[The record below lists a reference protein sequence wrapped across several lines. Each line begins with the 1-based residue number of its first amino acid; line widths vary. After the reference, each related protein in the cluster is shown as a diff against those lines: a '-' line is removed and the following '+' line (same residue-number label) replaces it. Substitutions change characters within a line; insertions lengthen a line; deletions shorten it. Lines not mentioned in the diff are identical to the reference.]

1 MDILNSTWLL
11 RMLDKM
17 GNTPRER
24 LLALFDIVGDWL
36 DAPHMRESFGTQ
48 NPDSIDFDSI
58 ETTDTEPQPL
68 LLYLTAQAQA
78 SGAQEP
84 ETLARQLYFMC
95 MSMLREELRSPGCAA
110 SQHAKQVARA
120 LIKAQTQR
128 ERFITKRSAYAMAA
142 SVFLMTGILSV
153 LTVVGLKPFTPGHSA
168 TAPVAFNSAA
178 IVETGSIEARPEQTA
193 ALFAVIEQ
201 MRKGECQ
208 YPEALL
214 LPDAQKAVYL
224 TNVVQ
229 GQISTNADDQKLV
242 MQLLK
247 KVRCNYTPMLMKNS
261 IG

>member
-1 MDILNSTWLL
+1 MDILNSVWLL
-11 RMLDKM
+11 KMLDKM
-17 GNTPRER
+17 GSTPRER
-24 LLALFDIVGDWL
+24 LLALFDILGDWL
-36 DAPHMRESFGTQ
+36 DAPHIRESMSGTDW
-48 NPDSIDFDSI
+48 NAIDMADP
-58 ETTDTEPQPL
+58 EPQSL

-120 LIKAQTQR
+120 LIQAQTQKEHFVTR
-128 ERFITKRSAYAMAA
+128 RSAYAMAA
-142 SVFLMTGILSV
+142 SVFFVTGILSV
-153 LTVVGLKPFTPGHSA
+153 LAFGMLKPSIPGQNTAGAIASSQAA
-168 TAPVAFNSAA
+168 TIGTKS
-178 IVETGSIEARPEQTA
+178 TEARPEQTA

-201 MRKGECQ
+201 MRRGECQ

-229 GQISTNADDQKLV
+229 GQISTNAEDQQLV
-242 MQLLK
+242 LQLLK

-261 IG
+261 VG

>member
-1 MDILNSTWLL
+1 MDILNSSWLL

-17 GNTPRER
+17 GSTPRER
-24 LLALFDIVGDWL
+24 LLALFDIIGDWL
-36 DAPHMRESFGTQ
+36 DAPHMRESLGSHD
-48 NPDSIDFDSI
+48 PDAMDIDSI
-58 ETTDTEPQPL
+58 ETTDTEPQSL

-84 ETLARQLYFMC
+84 EILARQLYFMC

-120 LIKAQTQR
+120 LIQAQTQK
-128 ERFITKRSAYAMAA
+128 ERLITRRSAYAIAA
-142 SVFLMTGILSV
+142 SMFFLTGILSV
-153 LTVVGLKPFTPGHSA
+153 LALGILKPF
-168 TAPVAFNSAA
+168 APAQQKDASIGTDEAVV
-178 IVETGSIEARPEQTA
+178 VETRPTEARPEQTA
-193 ALFAVIEQ
+193 ALFAAIEQ

-208 YPEALL
+208 FPEALL

-242 MQLLK
+242 IQLLK

-261 IG
+261 VG